1 MATHFYILYQGEDK
15 KISQVDFPLDFAF
28 TNIYC
33 SMVFS
38 SRQLENLKINIY
50 MIICFEFIHLNK
62 LYELI
67 VKLFP
72 QNQIIRYYKKW
83 NALTKPQCNLF
94 FFSVLLS
101 GLSLCV
107 FYILF

>member
-67 VKLFP
+67 VKLFT
-72 QNQIIRYYKKW
+72 QNQFIRYYKKW

>member
-1 MATHFYILYQGEDK
+1 M
-15 KISQVDFPLDFAF
+15 DFPLDFAF

-50 MIICFEFIHLNK
+50 MIICFEFIHLHK

-67 VKLFP
+67 VKLFT
-72 QNQIIRYYKKW
+72 QNQIIRYYKKG
-83 NALTKPQCNLF
+83 NALKKPQ
-94 FFSVLLS
+94 
-101 GLSLCV
+101 
-107 FYILF
+107 

>member
-1 MATHFYILYQGEDK
+1 MATHFYILYQGEDEK

-50 MIICFEFIHLNK
+50 MIICFEFIHLHK

-67 VKLFP
+67 VKLFT
-72 QNQIIRYYKKW
+72 QNQIIRYYKKG
-83 NALTKPQCNLF
+83 NALKKPQ
-94 FFSVLLS
+94 
-101 GLSLCV
+101 
-107 FYILF
+107 

>member
-50 MIICFEFIHLNK
+50 MIICFKFIQLNK

-67 VKLFP
+67 VKLFT

>member
-1 MATHFYILYQGEDK
+1 MK
-15 KISQVDFPLDFAF
+15 KISQVDFLLDFAF

-50 MIICFEFIHLNK
+50 MIMCFEFIHLHK

-67 VKLFP
+67 VKSFT
-72 QNQIIRYYKKW
+72 QNQIIRYYKKG
-83 NALTKPQCNLF
+83 NALTKPQRNLF
-94 FFSVLLS
+94 FFPVLLS